1 MKPRGGAFDG
11 SFAVLGYA
19 AIASQQSEG
28 AFDDPAPGQD
38 FEALGAVGTLDSLD
52 CPLAELGQRRAKLVA
67 SIASAREDTAQP
79 GEAVADAG
87 QHIGR
92 AVTVLLIGGVDNGS
106 DEEALRVGDGWRFLP
121 LIL

>member
-1 MKPRGGAFDG
+1 MKPRCGAFDG

-19 AIASQQSEG
+19 AVASHPCEG

-38 FEALGAVGTLDSLD
+38 LEALGAVATLDNLD

-67 SIASAREDTAQP
+67 SIASVREDMAQP

-92 AVTVLLIGGVDNGS
+92 AITVLLIGGVDNGS

>member
-19 AIASQQSEG
+19 AIASQQCEG
-28 AFDDPAPGQD
+28 AFDDSAPGQD
-38 FEALGAVGTLDSLD
+38 SETVGAVGTLDNLD

-67 SIASAREDTAQP
+67 SIASVREDMAQT

-92 AVTVLLIGGVDNGS
+92 AVTVLHIGGVDNGS
-106 DEEALRVGDGWRFLP
+106 DEEALPVGDDWRFLP
-121 LIL
+121 LIF